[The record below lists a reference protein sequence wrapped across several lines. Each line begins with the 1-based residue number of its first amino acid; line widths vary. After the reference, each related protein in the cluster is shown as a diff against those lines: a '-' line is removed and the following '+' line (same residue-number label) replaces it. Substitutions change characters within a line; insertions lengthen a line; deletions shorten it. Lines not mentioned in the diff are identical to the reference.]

1 MSGLLEE
8 LERKCKRKN
17 NRNSRVRAKLVTSLL
32 RLNSCAK
39 ICKCGCC
46 AATNQ
51 RRCRGEALLR
61 RVEDGSPTR
70 AIAKLLQR
78 DGVSGCN
85 TKIIGSN
92 ELSLNAIKVTRFR
105 ENKRSNE
112 VTKKATTQI
121 PEFTTFLFSGGGR
134 DGEGEGEDGGGPTED
149 KAKGVRA
156 GQAVT

>member
-1 MSGLLEE
+1 MSMLLLSRCEFCVHVGYAA
-8 LERKCKRKN
+8 RKGV
-17 NRNSRVRAKLVTSLL
+17 SYTHHSDESSVLDVGA
-32 RLNSCAK
+32 
-39 ICKCGCC
+39 
-46 AATNQ
+46 
-51 RRCRGEALLR
+51 RCRDPADSLR
-61 RVEDGSPTR
+61 R
-70 AIAKLLQR
+70 R
-78 DGVSGCN
+78 DGRGQVVVVVEGKGRTIFSPDELSQ
-85 TKIIGSN
+85 KIIGSN

-121 PEFTTFLFSGGGR
+121 PEFATFLFSGGGR